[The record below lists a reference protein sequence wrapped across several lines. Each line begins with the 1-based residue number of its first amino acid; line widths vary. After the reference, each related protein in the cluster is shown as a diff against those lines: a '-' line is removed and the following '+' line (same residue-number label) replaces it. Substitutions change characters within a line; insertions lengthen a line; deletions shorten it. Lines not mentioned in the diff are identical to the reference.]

1 MATETKT
8 EFAARCNVS
17 PGRVSQWIA
26 AGKIKRTSLEGEG
39 RSAKIVIAAAL
50 ADLKRSLDVSQSIG
64 LNGFATKLNNT
75 PPADAAPAVAPLAEQ
90 TETAATKEPEPR
102 RQDDTSEQIAQER
115 LRQAKIQTRKAERE
129 EALLVGRYMLR
140 EEAEA
145 QIART
150 AGMVLTTVE
159 SGFNGMADAL
169 AAEFSI
175 PRRDVLHTLNKA
187 FRTVREAATR
197 AFAEKEAAIAK
208 AEAEAIE
215 DDEEDDQED

>member
-17 PGRVSQWIA
+17 PGRVSQWIS
-26 AGKIKRTSLEGEG
+26 AGKIKPTSLEGEG

-50 ADLKRSLDVSQSIG
+50 SDLKRSLDVSQSIG
-64 LNGFATKLNNT
+64 LNGFATKLNNAPPVEAA
-75 PPADAAPAVAPLAEQ
+75 PPASSEQ
-90 TETAATKEPEPR
+90 TETFAAKEPEPR

-140 EEAEA
+140 EAAEA

-208 AEAEAIE
+208 AEAEATE
-215 DDEEDDQED
+215 DEEDDQED